1 MVGLIKLKSP
11 IGRSYNMDTQDVLNA
26 KRVLRELGYY
36 EEPEHGIT
44 RYPDTLL
51 VRGIEGFQRDR
62 GLRLDGVMKP
72 GGETEAA
79 LQAASLE
86 NQADALRLQRMGR
99 NGDTVL
105 AHITP
110 KEALMLKARGG
121 SGTVNPATGLLEFST
136 KTDKKGT
143 YTWRT
148 QGDGKVRGAH
158 AERNGKVF
166 SWDDPPEGGHPGEA
180 PNCRCWAEDTVD
192 TKKRCEE
199 LTRLIKAM
207 EINLNKAQEHFS
219 KAAETY
225 NAAQEAWNMKQAEC
239 DKEAS
244 SSLGNIG
251 GSSIGG
257 GLTGGWFGAARGG
270 AEGAAASAED
280 IYNACI
286 NNSREK
292 QAYEQ
297 AKQEKDSAG
306 FWVTAYREDLKGYRD
321 EYEQLG
327 CEI

>member
-11 IGRSYNMDTQDVLNA
+11 IGRSYNMDSQDVLNA

-44 RYPDTLL
+44 PYPDTLL

-86 NQADALRLQRMGR
+86 NHADALRLQRMGR

-110 KEALMLKARGG
+110 NEALMLKARGG
-121 SGTVNPATGLLEFST
+121 SGTVNPDTGLLEFST

-180 PNCRCWAEDTVD
+180 SNCRCRAEEPNCTIG
-192 TKKRCEE
+192 KLELEE
-199 LTRLIKAM
+199 IVRKLAPKEAELS
-207 EINLNKAQEHFS
+207 EIVRQIHNLEIDIQQNQDDISDLESLSDFLSAGGVLSRAPHPAARFFGY
-219 KAAETY
+219 AAEITLAMVKTKIY
-225 NAAQEAWNMKQAEC
+225 EIEAELRANNERRDELQNQHAKLEQEVQDLRNQEQ
-239 DKEAS
+239 
-244 SSLGNIG
+244 I
-251 GSSIGG
+251 
-257 GLTGGWFGAARGG
+257 
-270 AEGAAASAED
+270 
-280 IYNACI
+280 
-286 NNSREK
+286 SR
-292 QAYEQ
+292 QAYEACMGIQ
-297 AKQEKDSAG
+297 
-306 FWVTAYREDLKGYRD
+306 
-321 EYEQLG
+321 
-327 CEI
+327 